1 MYIEDDILTF
11 GWCRSLKI
19 RHLCGRQVC
28 VCVELLAHFGGP
40 CCLVGDGH
48 EPTDQLFSF
57 VKTESLGGISLSLSD
72 QHQAYGLS
80 QPWAKN
86 KTKTKTPTYAKSQH
100 WEHNIHHPKN

>member
-80 QPWAKN
+80 QPWAKKN
-86 KTKTKTPTYAKSQH
+86 PKTSTYAKSQH
-100 WEHNIHHPKN
+100 W